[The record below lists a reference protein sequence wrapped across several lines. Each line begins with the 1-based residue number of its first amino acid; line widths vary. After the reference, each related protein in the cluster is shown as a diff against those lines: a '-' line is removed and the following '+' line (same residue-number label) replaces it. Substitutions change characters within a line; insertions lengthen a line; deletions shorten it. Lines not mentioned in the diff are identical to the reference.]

1 MAFKLMCL
9 EVHLGLE
16 DDELLLQTLLVEAQE
31 VIFLE
36 VVFESV
42 VVDVVLLLAAA
53 GATVTNVASF
63 VTVTTMCV

>member
-1 MAFKLMCL
+1 MTLKLMCL
-9 EVHLGLE
+9 EIHLGLE
-16 DDELLLQTLLVEAQE
+16 DDELLLETLAVETEE
-31 VIFLE
+31 VVFLE

>member
-1 MAFKLMCL
+1 MTLKLMCL
-9 EVHLGLE
+9 EIHLGLE
-16 DDELLLQTLLVEAQE
+16 DDELLLETLAVETEE